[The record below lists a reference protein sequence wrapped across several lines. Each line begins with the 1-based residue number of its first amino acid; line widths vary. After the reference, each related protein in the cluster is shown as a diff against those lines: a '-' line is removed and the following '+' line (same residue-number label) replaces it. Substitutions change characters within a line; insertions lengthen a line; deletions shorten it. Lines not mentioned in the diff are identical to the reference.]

1 MNRSLYVVVIG
12 VTIASSGCASSHA
25 SPETA
30 PAALQPPANAEL
42 RVSGTDSTWVVRGTG
57 YQLSAPSGADL
68 ARVQPSLER
77 AAAMMS
83 SLFPGDTLAP
93 LVVRVRRAPAMRDRN
108 AKDGE
113 ASAPPPAALPPET
126 SSDSGIVVDLLVGD
140 SRIAEQRDR
149 NASGASSA
157 MMNGM
162 YSARMIA
169 PAIRAWL
176 SAHANRVTDTKAA
189 PMVASGRA
197 PDLRVPDWS
206 VEMLAQLADSA
217 SAEAFTSS
225 LAAHQTGIIP
235 LVEFLVMRSS
245 SISELASS
253 GGGDF
258 AGGREGGRRGGGAGM
273 PPGGT
278 PGMGGG
284 RRGGMG
290 GMGGMRG
297 GRRGSRGGARGGDGR
312 IALTGRLLYSA
323 ESAALGTFFARDG
336 YGFIGE
342 LIDAQIA
349 ARPID
354 EVFARHGLQG
364 LAEADE
370 SFRAWLS
377 GRATT
382 AATQGK

>member
-1 MNRSLYVVVIG
+1 
-12 VTIASSGCASSHA
+12 
-25 SPETA
+25 
-30 PAALQPPANAEL
+30 
-42 RVSGTDSTWVVRGTG
+42 
-57 YQLSAPSGADL
+57 
-68 ARVQPSLER
+68 
-77 AAAMMS
+77 
-83 SLFPGDTLAP
+83 
-93 LVVRVRRAPAMRDRN
+93 
-108 AKDGE
+108 
-113 ASAPPPAALPPET
+113 
-126 SSDSGIVVDLLVGD
+126 
-140 SRIAEQRDR
+140 
-149 NASGASSA
+149 
-157 MMNGM
+157 
-162 YSARMIA
+162 
-169 PAIRAWL
+169 
-176 SAHANRVTDTKAA
+176 
-189 PMVASGRA
+189 
-197 PDLRVPDWS
+197 
-206 VEMLAQLADSA
+206 MLAQLADSA

-258 AGGREGGRRGGGAGM
+258 AGGREGGMRGGGAGM

-370 SFRAWLS
+370 SLRAWLS